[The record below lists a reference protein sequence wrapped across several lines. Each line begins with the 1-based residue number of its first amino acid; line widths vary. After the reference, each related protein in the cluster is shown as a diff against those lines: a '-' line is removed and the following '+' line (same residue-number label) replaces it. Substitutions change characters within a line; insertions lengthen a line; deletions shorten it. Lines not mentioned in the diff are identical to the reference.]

1 MTIYILI
8 GVFILIF
15 FLLMTVK
22 SLDNREKPQD
32 SALKQRAIFSLNEQ
46 LTYTRLQEILPKHT
60 VLAHVSF
67 DALLTTKFSR
77 TRHKYR
83 NMVADFVVLDANNQV
98 VAIVA
103 LDNVL
108 MLKCSHNAQ
117 YQDELLRFAGYKVLR
132 YEEVPEYHE
141 LREAFGQSSSSYA
154 DLEDLDTAL
163 KKYDFLAHSVR
174 HKVKVLG

>member
-1 MTIYILI
+1 MYYFITIVGLLFIT
-8 GVFILIF
+8 VFA
-15 FLLMTVK
+15 VR
-22 SLDNREKPQD
+22 SLHQNRRQD
-32 SALKQRAIFSLNEQ
+32 SPLKRRGILNISEQ
-46 LTYTRLQEILPKHT
+46 ITLMRLKAVLPRHT

-83 NMVADFVVLDANNQV
+83 NMMADFVVLDANHQV

-103 LDNVL
+103 LDDLL
-108 MLKCSHNAQ
+108 MLKRSRNAQ
-117 YQDELLRFAGYKVLR
+117 YQDELLRLAGYKVLR
-132 YEEVPEYHE
+132 YEDVPEYHE

>member
-1 MTIYILI
+1 I
-8 GVFILIF
+8 
-15 FLLMTVK
+15 
-22 SLDNREKPQD
+22 
-32 SALKQRAIFSLNEQ
+32 
-46 LTYTRLQEILPKHT
+46 
-60 VLAHVSF
+60 LAHVSF

-83 NMVADFVVLDANNQV
+83 NMIADFVVLDANHQV

-103 LDNVL
+103 LDDLL
-108 MLKCSHNAQ
+108 MLKRSRNAQ
-117 YQDELLRFAGYKVLR
+117 YQDELLRLAGYKVLR
-132 YEEVPEYHE
+132 YEDVPEYHE

-154 DLEDLDTAL
+154 DLDDLDTAL

>member
-8 GVFILIF
+8 GVLILIF
-15 FLLMTVK
+15 FLLMAVK
-22 SLDNREKPQD
+22 GLENREKPQD
-32 SALKQRAIFSLNEQ
+32 SALKQRAIFNLNEQ
-46 LTYTRLQEILPKHT
+46 LTYTRLQEILPQHII
-60 VLAHVSF
+60 LAHVSF

-83 NMVADFVVLDANNQV
+83 NMMADFVVLDANHQV

-103 LDNVL
+103 LDDLL
-108 MLKCSHNAQ
+108 MLKRSRNAQ
-117 YQDELLRFAGYKVLR
+117 YQDELLRLAGYKVLR
-132 YEEVPEYHE
+132 YEDVPEYHE
-141 LREAFGQSSSSYA
+141 LREAFGQSPSSYA